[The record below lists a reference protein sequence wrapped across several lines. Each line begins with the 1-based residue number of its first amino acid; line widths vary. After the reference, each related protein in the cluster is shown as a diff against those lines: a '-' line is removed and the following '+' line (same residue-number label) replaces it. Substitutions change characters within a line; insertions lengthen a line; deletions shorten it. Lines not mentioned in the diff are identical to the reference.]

1 MWYNI
6 LAMTQ
11 MATITS
17 KKQLTLP
24 AELFRKAGFR
34 IGQKVIVSE
43 ENGRLVLTPAE
54 RLVEELAGSIPVPK
68 RWKGR
73 DVDQIIDEVKDE
85 YFQKKYHYK

>member
-1 MWYNI
+1 MS
-6 LAMTQ
+6 Q

-24 AELFRKAGFR
+24 AELFRKAGLR

-54 RLVEELAGSIPVPK
+54 KLVEELAGSVPMPK
-68 RWKGR
+68 RWKGKSI
-73 DVDQIIDEVKDE
+73 DAIIEQARDE
-85 YFQKKYHYK
+85 YFTEKYHLK